1 LGNTEDQRFF
11 STNIVTDNGMLI
23 DDLRAFMVMKLRSVN
38 LLTNSPAKPSSVRKA
53 QIRVDETTNGSELD

>member
-1 LGNTEDQRFF
+1 MGNTEDQRFF